1 MAAADVRFTPKS
13 GHSPFARPERSL
25 SFSAF
30 SLQLLAKRIPV
41 DFPGMPGRKLR
52 DEVIDVWPFK
62 PFNSIGDP
70 IPQISLINTCIGARH
85 DKCVEEFRSSVRQQR
100 QDAQAKYD
108 QAREARPLCR
118 RA

>member
-85 DKCVEEFRSSVRQQR
+85 DKCV
-100 QDAQAKYD
+100 DA
-108 QAREARPLCR
+108 LS
-118 RA
+118 